1 MLIDTHC
8 HLNFKAFQG
17 REEAVIER
25 ANQAGVKMFIVPG
38 TDLVTS
44 ESAVKQSQQYQQIF
58 ATVGLH
64 PHHVYQYHQV
74 KSAKQQLMQDLQK
87 IKLLLNNSSVV
98 GIGEVGIDKYY
109 YRDTKYSYYVVDDNF
124 VALQKQALVEQLKL
138 ALEYDRALV
147 LHNRQGIEEL
157 LPLLE
162 QHWDQKLSDRTVFHC
177 CEADERLLDFAI
189 KHRIYLGIDGD
200 LSWSRKKQRFI
211 ANVPLNQLVLET
223 DSPYLKPK
231 LNNNWPKEV
240 EYPKGL
246 ADEEYNEP
254 KSIAI
259 IRDLVACFKQ
269 TEPNEI
275 EKHTTQN
282 AIKLFQLTTT
292 T

>member
-8 HLNFKAFQG
+8 HLNFKAFKS
-17 REEAVIER
+17 REEVVIKR
-25 ANQAGVKMFIVPG
+25 ANQAGVQRFIVPG
-38 TDLVTS
+38 ADLNS
-44 ESAVKQSQQYQQIF
+44 SQRAVNVAQKFPSVY
-58 ATVGLH
+58 AAVGIH
-64 PHHVYQYHQV
+64 PHHVPPQFQIGNAIDYI
-74 KSAKQQLMQDLQK
+74 D
-87 IKLLLNNSSVV
+87 KLKKMLTEKKVV
-98 GIGEVGIDKYY
+98 AIGEVGIDKYEY
-109 YRDTKYSYYVVDDNF
+109 ENTKYENYQITSEF
-124 VALQKQALVEQLKL
+124 IQKQKKALIQQIKL

-231 LNNNWPKEV
+231 LNNNWPKEI

-246 ADEEYNEP
+246 ANEEHNEP